1 MAHIFSQ
8 VSSHSSDMY
17 SSSQPERGYIKYCVM
32 PTSLNPF
39 KAFFIVCASGLPTTA
54 PMGISGFSSSG
65 GVCESAVR
73 LIAQNVRDRRIGL
86 DKFIKYFFQR
96 ARMLSIYNEI
106 IKKLY
111 FYMIAAIAKKMPHI
125 KR

>member
-1 MAHIFSQ
+1 
-8 VSSHSSDMY
+8 
-17 SSSQPERGYIKYCVM
+17 
-32 PTSLNPF
+32 
-39 KAFFIVCASGLPTTA
+39 
-54 PMGISGFSSSG
+54 MGISGFSSSG
-65 GVCESAVR
+65 GVRENAVR

-86 DKFIKYFFQR
+86 NKFIRYFFQR
-96 ARMLSIYNEI
+96 ARMLSIHNEI

>member
-1 MAHIFSQ
+1 M
-8 VSSHSSDMY
+8 
-17 SSSQPERGYIKYCVM
+17 
-32 PTSLNPF
+32 
-39 KAFFIVCASGLPTTA
+39 
-54 PMGISGFSSSG
+54 
-65 GVCESAVR
+65 
-73 LIAQNVRDRRIGL
+73 
-86 DKFIKYFFQR
+86 

>member
-65 GVCESAVR
+65 GVRESAVR

-86 DKFIKYFFQR
+86 DKFIRYFFSKG
-96 ARMLSIYNEI
+96 ADVVNI
-106 IKKLY
+106 
-111 FYMIAAIAKKMPHI
+111 
-125 KR
+125 

>member
-32 PTSLNPF
+32 PASLNPF

-54 PMGISGFSSSG
+54 PMGISGFSSADV
-65 GVCESAVR
+65 VCENAVR
-73 LIAQNVRDRRIGL
+73 LSVQDIRDRRIGL
-86 DKFIKYFFQR
+86 NKFIKYFFQR
-96 ARMLSIYNEI
+96 VPILSIYNEI
-106 IKKLY
+106 KKKLR
-111 FYMIAAIAKKMPHI
+111 FYMLAQI
-125 KR
+125 